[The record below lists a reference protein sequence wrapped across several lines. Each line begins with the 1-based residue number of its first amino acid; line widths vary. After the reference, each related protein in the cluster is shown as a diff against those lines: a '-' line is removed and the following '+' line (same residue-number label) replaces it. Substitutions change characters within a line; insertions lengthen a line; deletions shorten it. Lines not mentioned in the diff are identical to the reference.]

1 MSFNELLNSNKI
13 KRIIVGLDVTSFVLA
28 NLIIFLIIN
37 YFYNFSLF
45 GWKSILV
52 LFIYFFVGLGI
63 SFVFLKTETLIDIGK
78 KEKQT
83 QSNNKIIDIEINDK
97 NQQEYIQKKLSI
109 GIFNL
114 FLILFRLLFFNILK
128 ELFLIIIVWLSFLT
142 SIFYMTNFISLENT
156 YAFTNFV
163 SVVTVLGVISGIFQF
178 YISSYKQQISQ
189 KVLNS
194 LTKYFIKIMNKVSYQ
209 NFLDYLCENHK
220 DIYNDVADFKQEN
233 KILQLLAKRHL
244 PGKQINVFNF
254 SFYKN
259 EFILEHINTNS
270 KAKTKL
276 KKFFEIKN
284 EEIKKELD
292 LISVK
297 ELRKVL
303 LPNIIFF
310 NDIILELIKTQF
322 EFDFDEYDNPNPETY
337 EDFLKNFVAE
347 NVFYFIDRILYE
359 KELTQ

>member
-1 MSFNELLNSNKI
+1 MSFNDLLNNSKI
-13 KRIIVGLDVTSFVLA
+13 KRIIVGLDVVSFILA

-37 YFYNFSLF
+37 YFYNFNLL
-45 GWKSILV
+45 GWNSIFV
-52 LFIYFFVGLGI
+52 LMIYFLIGLVI
-63 SFVFLKTETLIDIGK
+63 SFIFLKTETLIDIGK
-78 KEKQT
+78 KEKENLND
-83 QSNNKIIDIEINDK
+83 NNIIDVEVSEEKQREEIN
-97 NQQEYIQKKLSI
+97 KKLSI
-109 GIFNL
+109 GVLNI

-142 SIFYMTNFISLENT
+142 LIFYTSNFISLENT
-156 YAFTNFV
+156 YSFGNFV
-163 SVVTVLGVISGIFQF
+163 SVITVLGVISGIFQF

-194 LTKYFIKIMNKVSYQ
+194 LTKYFIKIMKKVSLEE
-209 NFLDYLCENHK
+209 FLDYVKENDNNRMYDKLNKLDK
-220 DIYNDVADFKQEN
+220 DDKVHNNFLQTRYPGKEINNYNFYMDKNFILLQKINSNNDV
-233 KILQLLAKRHL
+233 
-244 PGKQINVFNF
+244 
-254 SFYKN
+254 KN
-259 EFILEHINTNS
+259 
-270 KAKTKL
+270 KL
-276 KKFFEIKN
+276 KEFFDIKN
-284 EEIKKELD
+284 KEIKKELD

-347 NVFYFIDRILYE
+347 NVFYFIERILYE
-359 KELTQ
+359 KTN